1 MAFWSTTYL
10 NKIRNK
16 IMNDTIKAKY
26 KIGTTYY
33 DATINSKTVSGENVV
48 IIVGCPNIATGTQ
61 TITEVVLYDNN
72 NDIMATKT
80 DSVTKT
86 GTQGVLFKFDLPIK
100 EV

>member
-16 IMNDTIKAKY
+16 IMVDVIKAKY
-26 KIGTTYY
+26 KIGSTYY
-33 DATINSKTVSGENVV
+33 DAVINSKTVSGENVV
-48 IIVGCPNIATGTQ
+48 IIVGCPNVPAGTL

-72 NDIMATKT
+72 GDIVASKVE
-80 DSVTKT
+80 SVSKT
-86 GTQGVLFKFDLPIK
+86 GSQGVLFKFELPIK